1 MRVSCW
7 RSLVHPLVVLS
18 ARRPIVPVILAIAVI
33 VALAAYRS
41 GTQSATDAAGQTI
54 TQTTATA

>member
-1 MRVSCW
+1 MRVSYW

-33 VALAAYRS
+33 AALAAYRS
-41 GTQSATDAAGQTI
+41 ATLSATDAAGTPV
-54 TQTTATA
+54 TQTAATG